1 VRMATGAQLAG
12 VCTHE
17 QKELVTTWIRCG

>member
-1 VRMATGAQLAG
+1 MAIGAQLAG

-17 QKELVTTWIRCG
+17 QKELVTTWIHCG